1 MRQEQQKSW
10 LDLREEEYKEGE
22 KKEKQLVN
30 TLAVLD
36 ERIKGIQQEQK
47 YWQRYITWVKQN
59 KEKMEDAEATLW
71 MCEQIKEEAVE
82 NEKEATE
89 AFDKT
94 KLELDRIKCLGSFVR
109 WVSSKL

>member
-1 MRQEQQKSW
+1 MGQEQQRSW

-22 KKEKQLVN
+22 KKEEQLVN

-36 ERIKGIQQEQK
+36 RRIKGIQEEQK
-47 YWQRYITWVKQN
+47 YWGEYIAWVKQN

-82 NEKEATE
+82 HEKEVTE

-94 KLELDRIKCLGSFVR
+94 KLELDRIRCLRSFVR
-109 WVSSKL
+109 WVSQRL